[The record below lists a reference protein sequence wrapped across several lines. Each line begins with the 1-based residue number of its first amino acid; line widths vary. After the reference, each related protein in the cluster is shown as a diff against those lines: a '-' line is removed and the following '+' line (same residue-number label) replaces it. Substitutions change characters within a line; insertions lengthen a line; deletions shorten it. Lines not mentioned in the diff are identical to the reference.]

1 MLDGRGR
8 VGCSALVAGLRLVD
22 LLLERDRSEVVVQL
36 GLLLVPHLLLELL
49 LVEDGLLGLL
59 EGLLDARLH
68 PVSVV
73 TCWLYVQVVKLLV
86 DVLPDLAIL
95 QERVQLDD
103 LHDLLFACVELMKV
117 EADPV
122 ESAKDGRSQVVVL
135 DNLVEDVADV
145 GLVVLVSTLAHVAC
159 GLQSHPEDARGLR
172 S

>member
-8 VGCSALVAGLRLVD
+8 IGSSALVAGLRLVD

-49 LVEDGLLGLL
+49 LVEDSLLGLL

-73 TCWLYVQVVKLLV
+73 TCRLHVQVVKLLI

-103 LHDLLFACVELMKV
+103 LHDLLFAGVELVKV
-117 EADPV
+117 EANSV
-122 ESAKDGRSQVVVL
+122 ESAKNGRSQVVVL

-145 GLVVLVSTLAHVAC
+145 RLVVLVGTLAHVAS
-159 GLQSHPEDARGLR
+159 GLEGHPEDT
-172 S
+172 